1 MNTDTY
7 VLAELKRELAD
18 RQNDDKEKFVLLYPA
33 DVLALIAGIE
43 ADAVLGD
50 GVET

>member
-1 MNTDTY
+1 MNDAVY
-7 VLAELKRELAD
+7 VLAELKRDLAD
-18 RQNDDKEKFVLLYPA
+18 RQQDDEGRFKLLYPA

-50 GVET
+50 GVEV